1 MKKYFY
7 FAAALLFAAISC
19 TKETPDTTAER
30 PVSPELSG
38 RKTIVLNIAG
48 PDTKTYVSDP
58 AAGTI
63 SWETDD
69 VVGVFTDKDVTEPL
83 QFTLSSKSGASAT
96 FTGEVSEGATEL
108 YVFYPYNASAT
119 FADGKI
125 TTELPSVQSVGAN
138 NVAQGAMVSL
148 GQATKGG
155 SGSYS
160 VHLHNAFSYIK
171 FKITGDDV
179 KEIVLSGGSD
189 KLAGTATFSVAD
201 GTMTGTGT
209 VSSIR
214 ATKADGYFTKDTY
227 YYIPVLPGDVAA
239 LGFSMTSN
247 THGTDTGTTG
257 FDDWKAERV
266 AGSALTFTRGT
277 GLKFDALDQGSRWSW
292 YFDIHDAAS
301 LERFRALVAAGT
313 FPASGVAKFTS
324 DIDLSGVTLAAA
336 AGTFKGTLDGQGH
349 SITNWTSNGVSLFD
363 TVNGPSLVKGI
374 TFDASCSLTPKVQDM
389 RFGFLA
395 RTIHNDAVVTD
406 CHNYADIS
414 IKVAEGGTASTYL
427 GAFVGVSYGTIS
439 ECTNHGDI
447 TFETVGSGAVYMG
460 GIVGYINANG
470 DSNKENA
477 LLNNKN
483 YGNILFK
490 NTGKS
495 AATYIGGITAGTSI
509 ADETDDKGTIR
520 GCVNEGLVEYYFTN
534 GSTDMSNGTSGNGN
548 YMNVGGIAG
557 YMLGNVIGCTNGS
570 AEDRTKGHVKITAP
584 ITASTQASTRPSA
597 GGVAGYVSMNMT
609 GCKNYGKMEIVQG
622 TFGKGTAGNDGAGIV
637 ESVTFGGV
645 AGQVGHRETASSYEF
660 ADNENYGIVSV
671 TTKPTGAHYHMVGGV
686 VGYSVSPMSNCTNN
700 GEVTLTGANFYAYLG
715 GVAGQIIASGNVSGL
730 YNNGTVKLKSL
741 ENCQTGRSEIGGV
754 AGIASTSNVT
764 YSDIYNDADVIN
776 EAVSRD
782 NLYIG
787 GLFGRFGVNTL
798 KKASNATGHKVLCTG
813 KTTSE
818 TETVFNALSGIIG
831 VLQGTSTE
839 TSVLESDI
847 SNYAAVTSA
856 ADNESLNQYIG
867 GIVGQVNN
875 GPVSISGAVNEGKV
889 TAQSSTANQIRI
901 GGIAG
906 SVHQAMTLGT
916 NTNNGQIEIG
926 SAVQATNNFYAGGI
940 LGYIQA
946 GLTCNGNNTNTN
958 TASGT
963 ITVSGKSKNTYIG
976 GAIGYISSA
985 GTANNLRNEAAI
997 TSSVSGTLAMLGGV
1011 IGFINNVKVTAEN
1024 VSNSGNLTLN
1034 GSHSGD
1040 AVVGVII
1047 GKNNGANTASS
1058 VITAPTASANRVTIT
1073 CNADGNG
1080 SLYTGGAIGWQASG
1094 QMPMKSMN
1102 VNAKIDILK
1111 HGTGIL
1117 YAGGIVGYAPSK
1129 VYDGNTI
1136 DCEISVPTISTKN
1149 GFIGGIAGKT
1159 NVGPTFTDCKL
1170 KALLTYDAEKYY
1182 AGIIAGSHN
1191 ANNQTITIG
1200 TVAKPVSVVRGTS
1213 LNGVVVTE
1221 FKDDNVYGHDHD
1233 FTLTYTAGT
1242 TIKFVDE

>member
-1 MKKYFY
+1 MEERSMKHINPLILAAFTL
-7 FAAALLFAAISC
+7 AALSC
-19 TKETPDTTAER
+19 SKEAQDAPEKVGGKGLVPMT
-30 PVSPELSG
+30 VSATG
-38 RKTIVLNIAG
+38 A
-48 PDTKTYVSDP
+48 DTKTYVDGTSIVWEDSDNLAIFDGTDKQVFSISNIAGKKADFSGVVTEGSTDFYAVYPADYASALNAGVLTATLP
-58 AAGTI
+58 AAQVI
-63 SWETDD
+63 
-69 VVGVFTDKDVTEPL
+69 P
-83 QFTLSSKSGASAT
+83 A
-96 FTGEVSEGATEL
+96 
-108 YVFYPYNASAT
+108 
-119 FADGKI
+119 GK
-125 TTELPSVQSVGAN
+125 
-138 NVAQGAMVSL
+138 NVAHGAMVSVGKVAADKSL
-148 GQATKGG
+148 GLKNVFSYLTVEVTRDDIQSIVLNGTNLAGEATFDAEGALKNVTSGVSTVTVTYAGG
-155 SGSYS
+155 S
-160 VHLHNAFSYIK
+160 FP
-171 FKITGDDV
+171 TG
-179 KEIVLSGGSD
+179 K
-189 KLAGTATFSVAD
+189 
-201 GTMTGTGT
+201 
-209 VSSIR
+209 
-214 ATKADGYFTKDTY
+214 
-227 YYIPVLPGDVAA
+227 YYIPVLPGTTAA
-239 LGFSMTSN
+239 GAFSVSMTALN
-247 THGTDTGTTG
+247 GENADWCAEKVATNAVTLKKNEGLAFGELDTKV
-257 FDDWKAERV
+257 D
-266 AGSALTFTRGT
+266 
-277 GLKFDALDQGSRWSW
+277 W
-292 YFDIHDAAS
+292 YFNIHDAAS
-301 LERFRALVAAGT
+301 LERFRTLVSAGT
-313 FPASGVAKFTS
+313 FPANGVAKMTS

-336 AGTFKGTLDGQGH
+336 AGSFKGTLDGQGH
-349 SITNWTSNGVSLFD
+349 TISNWTSNGVSLFD
-363 TVNGPSLVKGI
+363 TVNGPSLVQGI
-374 TFDASCSLTPKVQDM
+374 TFDASCSLTPKVQAE

-395 RTIHNDAVVTD
+395 QTIHNDAVVTN

-414 IKVAEGGTASTYL
+414 IKVAEGGTTSTYL

-447 TFETVGSGAVYMG
+447 TFETVGSGAVYLG

-490 NTGKS
+490 NTGAS
-495 AATYIGGITAGTSI
+495 AGTFIGGITAGTSTGS
-509 ADETDDKGTIR
+509 ETADKGTIR
-520 GCVNEGLVEYYFTN
+520 GCVNEGSVEYYFTN

-557 YMLGNVIGCTNGS
+557 YMLGNVIGCINGS
-570 AEDRTKGHVKITAP
+570 AEDATKGHVKITAP

-622 TFGKGTAGNDGAGIV
+622 TFGKGTAGNNGAGIV
-637 ESVTFGGV
+637 ENVTFGGV
-645 AGQVGHRETASSYEF
+645 AGQVGHRETASSYKF

-671 TTKPTGAHYHMVGGV
+671 TTKPTGANYHMVGGV
-686 VGYSVSPMSNCTNN
+686 VGYSVSPMSNCINN

-730 YNNGTVKLKSL
+730 YNNGTVKLESL
-741 ENCQTGRSEIGGV
+741 EGGQTGRSEIGGV
-754 AGIASTSNVT
+754 AGIASTSNVI

-776 EAVSRD
+776 EAVSSD

-798 KKASNATGHKVLCTG
+798 KKARNAAGHKVLCSG

-831 VLQGTSTE
+831 VLQGTSDE
-839 TSVLESDI
+839 TSVLESEI

-856 ADNESLNQYIG
+856 AANESLNQYIG

-875 GPVSISGAVNEGKV
+875 GLVSISGAVNEGKV
-889 TAQSSTANQIRI
+889 TAFSSTAKQIRI

-916 NTNNGQIEIG
+916 NTNKGQIEIG
-926 SAVQATNNFYAGGI
+926 SDVQATNFYAGGI

-946 GLTCNGNNTNTN
+946 GLTCNGNNTNTA
-958 TASGT
+958 TGT
-963 ITVSGKSKNTYIG
+963 ITVSGKSTNTYIG
-976 GAIGYISSA
+976 GAIGYISSV

-1040 AVVGVII
+1040 AAVGVIL

-1073 CNADGNG
+1073 CNAAGNG

-1094 QMPMKSMN
+1094 QMPMKSLN
-1102 VNAKIDILK
+1102 VNAKIDIRQ
-1111 HGTGIL
+1111 HGTGNL

-1136 DCEISVPTISTKN
+1136 DCEITVPTISTKK

-1191 ANNQTITIG
+1191 ADSQTITIG
-1200 TVAKPVSVVRGTS
+1200 TEAKPVSVVRGTS
-1213 LNGVVVTE
+1213 LNGVAVTG
-1221 FKDDNVYGHDHD
+1221 FTDDNVYGHDHT

-1242 TIKFVDE
+1242 TIKLVDE